1 MAVGDVLKR
10 RINELSV
17 ASENKLGQDAF
28 WIILRDIAVE
38 EIQELYPGK
47 VDSDTIVPIYYDILS
62 SNLDSIPYY
71 FQEKLPSNN
80 QERFRVINRNMFTS
94 NAFHLDGLANQKGIR
109 AYKEINESK
118 KGERIIYQG
127 VRE

>member
-10 RINELSV
+10 RIDELSF

-94 NAFHLDGLANQKGIR
+94 NAFHPDGLANQKGIR